1 MRAGV
6 ETLAPVVGVAA
17 ACQALGI
24 PRSTHYRSRRRA
36 AAVPAEAEAP
46 PQLMPDPMPEV
57 MVLADPASDLTTNQ
71 LAEPSPALLA
81 EAPPKEPA
89 ALALRSRSPRALSD
103 AERLRVREVLNSER
117 FADCAPRTVYATL
130 LDEEQYLCSWRTM
143 YRILA
148 DADEVRERRNQVRR
162 IGYAAPEL
170 LATAPNQLWSW
181 DITKLRGPVAW
192 TYYYLYVILDV
203 FSRAVVGWLLA
214 EREDAELAET
224 LIAETCAKEGIG
236 PQQLTIH
243 ADRGSAM
250 TSKVVAQ
257 LLVDL
262 GVAKTHSRP
271 HVSNDNPYSEA
282 QFKTLK
288 YRPSYPDRFGS
299 LVDARQWAR
308 DFFQWYNHEH
318 RHSGIG
324 LLTPAIVHAGQA
336 ADVVAERQ
344 HVLDA
349 AYAAHPERFVRGQ
362 PVAPP
367 PPSAVWINPPTR
379 TTGSDR
385 PAVPS
390 YSSVPLTGL
399 SGEGAPPSA
408 P

>member
-1 MRAGV
+1 M
-6 ETLAPVVGVAA
+6 
-17 ACQALGI
+17 LGI
-24 PRSTHYRSRRRA
+24 PRSSYYRSRPRTA
-36 AAVPAEAEAP
+36 AAPAQAE
-46 PQLMPDPMPEV
+46 LLPEV
-57 MVLADPASDLTTNQ
+57 MVLADPPSERTTNQ
-71 LAEPSPALLA
+71 LADPSPALLA
-81 EAPPKEPA
+81 ETPPKEPA
-89 ALALRSRSPRALSD
+89 ALAVRSRPPRALSD
-103 AERLRVREVLNSER
+103 AERVRVREVLNSER

-130 LDEEQYLCSWRTM
+130 LDEQQYLCSWRTM

-162 IGYAAPEL
+162 SGYAAPEL

-203 FSRAVVGWLLA
+203 FSRAVVGWLIA

-324 LLTPAIVHAGQA
+324 LLTPAMVHGGQA
-336 ADVVAERQ
+336 ADVVAARQ
-344 HVLDA
+344 QVLNA

-362 PVAPP
+362 PLAAP
-367 PPSAVWINPPTR
+367 PPSAVWINPPTT
-379 TTGSDR
+379 TTGSDQ
-385 PAVPS
+385 PPVPS
-390 YSSVPLTGL
+390 YSSVPPTGL
-399 SGEGAPPSA
+399 SGEGAPSSA
-408 P
+408 PAISSHSSVPPTGLSGEGAPSSAP